1 MRYQQWR
8 LLLLRSYHRSHL
20 TYPSPCSQVTSIST
34 RSFSSFIH
42 IRSRV
47 GAFQQSEQ
55 LCPLRSP
62 VTTSS
67 GSLLKSVG
75 RRSFSSE
82 PAVEEKPSPEATVID
97 IFTRLNSEDEI
108 RKELESSDVVIS
120 QDLALKVLRKLE
132 SNPDVAKRVFQ
143 WFKEATPEELTSK
156 SYNMMLRILGGN
168 GLVDEFWGL
177 VDAMKKKGHGLSANV
192 RDKVG
197 EKFQK
202 DGLQID
208 LVRLKKLFSSDCF
221 DKSAENVCD
230 RVCKIVMKEEWGD
243 DVEKRVR
250 DLNVEFQSDLV
261 KMIVESLDVEPRKA
275 LLFFRWIDES
285 GLFKHDEKTYN
296 AVARVL
302 GREKFLDRFQNV
314 VEEMR
319 SAGYEVEIETYVR
332 VSTRFCQTKLIKDA
346 VDLFEIAMVGSGTNK
361 PTPHCL
367 CLLLKKIVTAKV
379 LDMDLFSRA
388 VKAYTRN
395 GNALTDSLLKSIL
408 KSLRSADRVEQSNE
422 VLKEMK
428 KGGYVPSSDLQSMI
442 ASSLSRK
449 GKKDEADEFV
459 DFMEASGNNLD
470 DKAMASLVEGFCDS
484 GELDEA
490 LVCLEKMV
498 EKAGVSYAD
507 VAFEKL
513 VLAYCNKNQ
522 ARDAYKLLS
531 AQVNQNQLKPRHSTY
546 KILVI
551 DLLKKKIARDGGFE
565 EALSLLPIM
574 KDHGYPPF
582 IDPFMNYFSTTGK
595 STEALGFLKAMTS
608 KNFPSMSVVLRVFET
623 MFKSARH
630 SEAQDLLSLCPNYIR
645 NSADVLELFNSM
657 KPNESAVEKPLAA
670 SA

>member
-8 LLLLRSYHRSHL
+8 LLLLRSYHRSRL
-20 TYPSPCSQVTSIST
+20 PYPSPCSQVTSIST

-42 IRSRV
+42 LPSGI
-47 GAFQQSEQ
+47 GALQQSEQ
-55 LCPLRSP
+55 LGSLRSP
-62 VTTSS
+62 MTSS

-75 RRSFSSE
+75 RSFSSE
-82 PAVEEKPSPEATVID
+82 PAIEEKSSPEASVID
-97 IFTRLNSEDEI
+97 IFSRLSGGDEI
-108 RKELESSDVVIS
+108 RKELESGDIVVIS

-132 SNPDVAKRVFQ
+132 SNPDVAKRFFQ
-143 WFKEATPEELTSK
+143 WIKEANHEDLSSK
-156 SYNMMLRILGGN
+156 NYNMMLRILGGN

-202 DGLQID
+202 DGLESD
-208 LVRLKKLFSSDCF
+208 LVRLKKLFSSDCL
-221 DKSAENVCD
+221 DNSSEKVCD

-243 DVEKRVR
+243 DVEKQVK

-261 KMIVESLDVEPRKA
+261 KTIVESLDVEPRKA

-302 GREKFLDRFQNV
+302 GKEKFLDRFQNII
-314 VEEMR
+314 EEMR
-319 SAGYEVEIETYVR
+319 SAGYEVELETYVR
-332 VSTRFCQTKLIKDA
+332 VSTRFCQTKLIKEA
-346 VDLFEIAMVGSGTNK
+346 VDLFEIAMVGDSSNQ
-361 PTPHCL
+361 PTPHCF
-367 CLLLKKIVTAKV
+367 CLLLKKIVTAKI
-379 LDMDLFSRA
+379 LDMNLFSRA
-388 VKAYTRN
+388 VEAYTRN
-395 GNALTDSLLKSIL
+395 GNSLTDSLLKSVL
-408 KSLRSADRVEQSNE
+408 KSLKSVDRVEQSNE

-442 ASSLSRK
+442 ASSLSHK

-459 DFMEASGNNLD
+459 VFMEASGNNLD
-470 DKAMASLVEGFCDS
+470 DKAMASLVEGYCDS
-484 GELDEA
+484 GEFDEA
-490 LVCLEKMV
+490 LVCFEKMV
-498 EKAGVSYAD
+498 GKAGVSSAD
-507 VAFEKL
+507 YAFEKL

-531 AQVNQNQLKPRHSTY
+531 AQVKHNQLKPCHSTY
-546 KILVI
+546 KILVTN
-551 DLLKKKIARDGGFE
+551 LLKKKIARDGGFE

-574 KDHGYPPF
+574 KDHGFPPF

-595 STEALGFLKAMTS
+595 STEALGFMKAMTS

-623 MFKSARH
+623 MLKSARH

-645 NSADVLELFNSM
+645 NNPDVLELFNSM